1 MGVSLNQIPRAQKR
15 DIAKKIKEN
24 LGTRA
29 ANGPAEPA
37 LDIYISECTDVADA
51 LDAHVTGNVLAHA
64 ERAARLAQLEAADDE
79 VDTWYRHIELYIGV
93 ESRRRVSANALAAAA
108 VYAAAFPDGLAHVD
122 DPIADENRVCREAL
136 LVLRA
141 PEHAATLAAIELP
154 PTWLGRWEAAIN
166 KSDALLAEVE
176 KARTEKRVHV
186 DAGRDAETEWVE
198 LMVRLRRYVAS
209 RAKRSDAARIQD
221 GKKLLAPLLDAM
233 AKLRAESAA
242 RATRKGNGKLETPVA
257 GDATGG

>member
-1 MGVSLNQIPRAQKR
+1 MGASLNQIPRAEKR
-15 DIAKKIKEN
+15 DIARKIKEN
-24 LGTRA
+24 LEARA
-29 ANGPAEPA
+29 AKGPPEPA
-37 LDIYISECTDVADA
+37 LDIYISECTDITDA

-79 VDTWYRHIELYIGV
+79 VDTCYRHIEGYIGV
-93 ESRRRVSANALAAAA
+93 ESRRRVSPNVLGALALHQ
-108 VYAAAFPDGLAHVD
+108 AAFPNGLAHVD

-154 PTWLGRWEAAIN
+154 TVWLERWEKAIL

-176 KARTEKRVHV
+176 KARTEKRAHI

-198 LMVRLRRYVAS
+198 LMVRLRRYVSS
-209 RAKRSDAARIQD
+209 RAKRSDAARIQE
-221 GKKLLAPLLDAM
+221 GKVLLAPLLDAM
-233 AKLRAESAA
+233 AKLRAGAAA
-242 RATRKGNGKLETPVA
+242 RATRKENGKQESPAA
-257 GDATGG
+257 GDTTG